1 MIAPFHEMSIPFFKK
16 VNKFVAFWAKKIYNR
31 LERRCKRMT
40 AGDKIKQRRLEL
52 GWSLRELAKRMGYA
66 NQSTISRIES
76 GEIDIPQ
83 SKVVKFAEVM
93 GTSVAFLMDWEEE
106 KKKNNIQADIVL
118 RMRSDSVFL
127 SAVEALYE
135 MDSEKLAG
143 FLRLIK

>member
-1 MIAPFHEMSIPFFKK
+1 MA
-16 VNKFVAFWAKKIYNR
+16 
-31 LERRCKRMT
+31 T
-40 AGDKIKQRRLEL
+40 GDKIRQRRKEL
-52 GWSLRELAKRMGYA
+52 GWSLRDLAHRMGYA
-66 NQSTISRIES
+66 NHSTVARIEK

-106 KKKNNIQADIVL
+106 KKKNNIQTDIVL
-118 RMRSDSVFL
+118 RMRTDDIFL

-135 MDSEKLAG
+135 MDSDKLAG